1 MKGMDDSGF
10 IRLRLDRR
18 TFLKHASSASLA
30 GLALPLASC
39 IRDGTTKSEEL
50 SDGAIAGSAVV
61 RTINRPILIPW
72 SDNTVRILDTTS
84 ALPLAYV
91 SLGLRRVYVEN
102 MVRDQVIG
110 LLNAH
115 VSVSTGLWRIPLPG
129 DRPEQPLIPGDTS
142 REFEV
147 AEIWDWDPKA
157 DPTEGDFRIMAGA
170 GVRTNI
176 HFSCQP
182 ISGKEEWYSAGPWS
196 VDQCDPSLDG
206 ACREDF
212 QQVGEGIRYTDRN
225 CSRPGETVGF
235 LTWVCGGPPIDL
247 VTSP

>member
-18 TFLKHASSASLA
+18 AFLKHASSASLA

-39 IRDGTTKSEEL
+39 IGDGTSKLEEV
-50 SDGAIAGSAVV
+50 SDGTIPGSAMG
-61 RTINRPILIPW
+61 RRINRPILMPW
-72 SDNTVRILDTTS
+72 SDNTVRILNTTL

-102 MVRDQVIG
+102 LLRDRVIG

-129 DRPEQPLIPGDTS
+129 DRPEQPLVPGDTS

-147 AEIWDWDPKA
+147 AAIWDWDPKA
-157 DPTEGDFRIMAGA
+157 DPTERDFRIMAGA
-170 GVRTNI
+170 EVRTNI

-196 VDQCDPSLDG
+196 IDQCDPSLDG
-206 ACREDF
+206 TCREDF
-212 QQVGEGIRYTDRN
+212 QQIGEGIQYTDRN
-225 CSRPGETVGF
+225 CSAPGKTIRF
-235 LTWVCGGPPIDL
+235 LTWVCGESPMDL
-247 VTSP
+247 VTAP

>member
-1 MKGMDDSGF
+1 MDDSGF
-10 IRLRLDRR
+10 IRLKLDRR
-18 TFLKHASSASLA
+18 AFLKHASSASLA

-39 IRDGTTKSEEL
+39 IGDETSKLEFDGT
-50 SDGAIAGSAVV
+50 IAGSAMV

-72 SDNTVRILDTTS
+72 SDNTVRILNTTS

-129 DRPEQPLIPGDTS
+129 DRPEQPLVPGDTS

-147 AEIWDWDPKA
+147 CLLYTSDAA
-157 DPTEGDFRIMAGA
+157 DE
-170 GVRTNI
+170 
-176 HFSCQP
+176 
-182 ISGKEEWYSAGPWS
+182 
-196 VDQCDPSLDG
+196 
-206 ACREDF
+206 
-212 QQVGEGIRYTDRN
+212 
-225 CSRPGETVGF
+225 
-235 LTWVCGGPPIDL
+235 
-247 VTSP
+247 

>member
-18 TFLKHASSASLA
+18 TFLKHASSA

-39 IRDGTTKSEEL
+39 IRDGATKSEEV
-50 SDGAIAGSAVV
+50 SDGTIVESAMV
-61 RTINRPILIPW
+61 RRINRPILIPW

-115 VSVSTGLWRIPLPG
+115 VSVSTGLW
-129 DRPEQPLIPGDTS
+129 
-142 REFEV
+142 
-147 AEIWDWDPKA
+147 
-157 DPTEGDFRIMAGA
+157 
-170 GVRTNI
+170 
-176 HFSCQP
+176 SCLL
-182 ISGKEEWYSAGPWS
+182 Y
-196 VDQCDPSLDG
+196 
-206 ACREDF
+206 
-212 QQVGEGIRYTDRN
+212 
-225 CSRPGETVGF
+225 
-235 LTWVCGGPPIDL
+235 
-247 VTSP
+247 TSPSPRDS

>member
-1 MKGMDDSGF
+1 MRVRRVWRGWLFRWPVALGMG
-10 IRLRLDRR
+10 LRNRKKCR
-18 TFLKHASSASLA
+18 M
-30 GLALPLASC
+30 AL
-39 IRDGTTKSEEL
+39 
-50 SDGAIAGSAVV
+50 V

-147 AEIWDWDPKA
+147 AEIWDWDLKA
-157 DPTEGDFRIMAGA
+157 DPTEGDFRIMPGA
-170 GVRTNI
+170 GVRTSI

-182 ISGKEEWYSAGPWS
+182 ISGKEEWYSADK
-196 VDQCDPSLDG
+196 VDYKYF
-206 ACREDF
+206 EN
-212 QQVGEGIRYTDRN
+212 V
-225 CSRPGETVGF
+225 
-235 LTWVCGGPPIDL
+235 
-247 VTSP
+247 